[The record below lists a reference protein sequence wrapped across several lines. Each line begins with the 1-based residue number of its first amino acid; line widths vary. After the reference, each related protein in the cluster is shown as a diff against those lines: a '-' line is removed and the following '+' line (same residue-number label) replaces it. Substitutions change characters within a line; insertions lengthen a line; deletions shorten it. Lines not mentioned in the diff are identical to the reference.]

1 MPRKSLSLENCY
13 SQNGYSVKRNKNG
26 LFQERK
32 PEMDVET
39 HLMEK
44 LENNIKEMETFMDS

>member
-1 MPRKSLSLENCY
+1 MAF
-13 SQNGYSVKRNKNG
+13 GYSVKRNKNG